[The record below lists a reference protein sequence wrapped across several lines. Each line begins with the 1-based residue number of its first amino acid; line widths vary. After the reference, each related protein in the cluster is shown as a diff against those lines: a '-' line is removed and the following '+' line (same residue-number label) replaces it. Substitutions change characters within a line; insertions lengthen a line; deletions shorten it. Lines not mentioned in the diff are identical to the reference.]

1 MYKYH
6 PVSVFDVEGVG
17 KKGIRGKH
25 DNRKSTRTNYS
36 PFNLDVCEHIVQ
48 FYLRDK
54 YVIFDPFA
62 GWGERGAMCEK
73 YEKVYL
79 GYDISPVAIQYARE
93 KFNVNNILGDSRI
106 DDILQ
111 HDGLIT
117 CPPYWNL
124 EKYDGNNNMSRIKT
138 WEDFLIDYKKVWKR
152 CVDNAYPGATYCIVV
167 GDWRKEN
174 VFYNFSYETQRIMK
188 ELGMT
193 CVDKVILSQKKK
205 VNYKIMF
212 PQCCRL
218 GYSAKVHQYLLV
230 FKKKI

>member
-1 MYKYH
+1 MYKYI

-25 DNRKSTRTNYS
+25 EQNKSSRSKYS

-54 YVIFDPFA
+54 FIIFDPYA

-73 YEKVYL
+73 YEKCYI
-79 GYDISPVAIQYARE
+79 GYDISPTAIKYARE
-93 KFNVNNILGDSRI
+93 KFGVKNLLGDSRV
-106 DDILQ
+106 DDILD

-124 EKYDGNNNMSRIKT
+124 EKYDGEKNMSRIKK
-138 WEDFLIDYKKVWKR
+138 WEDFLKEYKKVWKR
-152 CVDNAYPGATYCIVV
+152 CVDKAFPEARYCIVV
-167 GDWRKEN
+167 GDWRKDG
-174 VFYNFSYETQRIMK
+174 VFYNFSYETQRIME

-193 CVDKVILSQKKK
+193 CVDKVILSQKKQ
-205 VNYKIMF
+205 VNYRIML
-212 PQCCRL
+212 PQCKRL
-218 GYSAKVHQYLLV
+218 GFSAKVHQYLLV
-230 FKKKI
+230 FEKR

>member
-25 DNRKSTRTNYS
+25 NNRKSTRTNYS

>member
-25 DNRKSTRTNYS
+25 NNRKSTRTNYS

-62 GWGERGAMCEK
+62 GWGERGYMCEK

-138 WEDFLIDYKKVWKR
+138 WEDFLKDYKKVWKR